1 MRIGFLFNHDQIHQ
15 VAHSLPIAMALAE
28 TDPTLDIVIATTN
41 DILHTEVLRL
51 IVLHRA
57 RGRLQ
62 LVQLKQRNL
71 LLRGVVRALD
81 GIIPAAK
88 IAVYRD
94 NLDFFRSLGALVVAE
109 KTSAILKTRY
119 GLNDLRL
126 IHTRHGA
133 GDRAVGFDKA
143 SAVFDLVLVSG
154 PKIRD
159 RLIAQTGLRAE
170 QLAMVGYPK
179 FDLIGAPLLPAKL
192 RGSGKPTV
200 LYNPHVSPHLS
211 SWYKDGRA
219 VLDFFV
225 GNPNYNLIFAPHV
238 MLFERKVV
246 ISIDKMR
253 LDWPGKIAAKYRD
266 APNIHVDLGSAASTD
281 MSYTQAADIYL
292 GDVSSQIYEFLI
304 QPRPCAFLNSHG
316 LDHAHDPNFAHW
328 ATGPVMDD
336 PSQLSATLA
345 AATVAQSRF
354 RDVQRQMFQSSIDL
368 TDMPSSYRAV
378 DAVRSFLGLERVAAG
393 AVVPVSVAEP
403 TSELPRA
410 A

>member
-1 MRIGFLFNHDQIHQ
+1 
-15 VAHSLPIAMALAE
+15 
-28 TDPTLDIVIATTN
+28 
-41 DILHTEVLRL
+41 
-51 IVLHRA
+51 
-57 RGRLQ
+57 
-62 LVQLKQRNL
+62 
-71 LLRGVVRALD
+71 
-81 GIIPAAK
+81 
-88 IAVYRD
+88 
-94 NLDFFRSLGALVVAE
+94 
-109 KTSAILKTRY
+109 
-119 GLNDLRL
+119 
-126 IHTRHGA
+126 
-133 GDRAVGFDKA
+133 
-143 SAVFDLVLVSG
+143 
-154 PKIRD
+154 
-159 RLIAQTGLRAE
+159 
-170 QLAMVGYPK
+170 
-179 FDLIGAPLLPAKL
+179 
-192 RGSGKPTV
+192 
-200 LYNPHVSPHLS
+200 
-211 SWYKDGRA
+211 
-219 VLDFFV
+219 
-225 GNPNYNLIFAPHV
+225 